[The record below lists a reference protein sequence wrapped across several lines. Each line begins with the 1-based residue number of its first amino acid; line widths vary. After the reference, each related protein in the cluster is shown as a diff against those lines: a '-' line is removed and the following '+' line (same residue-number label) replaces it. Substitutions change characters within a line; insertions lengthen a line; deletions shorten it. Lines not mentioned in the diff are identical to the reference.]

1 MLENKEIRQR
11 VFYIGDDPKVG
22 CNCEGELFTV
32 VPVTELLI
40 CPVICLAALLSM
52 STNQLSAVDRC
63 RSRTQSIL
71 CKPYEA
77 NKKNDL
83 IIVKVFLIIPNFYR
97 RLVLAYEV
105 QKNEY
110 IRNNPR

>member
-11 VFYIGDDPKVG
+11 VFYIGDDPKVR

-71 CKPYEA
+71 FKPYEA

-83 IIVKVFLIIPNFYR
+83 IIIKVFLIILNF
-97 RLVLAYEV
+97 
-105 QKNEY
+105 
-110 IRNNPR
+110 